1 MNMHTLSEPNYCN
14 LNNELHVPYFDAA
27 SESMQK
33 AGEKALK
40 KCIQNQQLFHVADE
54 DKSIELSRLS
64 V

>member
-40 KCIQNQQLFHVADE
+40 KCIQNQQFHVADE

-64 V
+64 VW